1 MEKDFKPHGYLT
13 LTNWGG
19 IEIEINDTNESVR
32 YRYFGNVGRKPC
44 KICYTNNGR
53 AYIRVYGRRYY
64 LDEFMRVGYPL
75 VRCNS
80 YG

>member
-13 LTNWGG
+13 LTNYGG

-44 KICYTNNGR
+44 KISYTNKGR
-53 AYIRVYGRRYY
+53 AYFRAYGRRYY
-64 LDEFMRVGYPL
+64 LDEFMRVYYPL
-75 VRCNS
+75 
-80 YG
+80 GTM